1 MNTVAIKS
9 IDTVKPITDNYDRR
23 QEARITLPVTLY
35 LRRPIN
41 DFSYRHEVQTV
52 NVSRL
57 GARIICDVRL
67 DVGVL
72 LEVYGFDEKFS
83 ATAVVRNVKKRR
95 DGRWLI
101 GIKFIKKYGR
111 WIIA

>member
-1 MNTVAIKS
+1 MDTVSIKS
-9 IDTVKPITDNYDRR
+9 INTVKPITDNYDRR
-23 QEARITLPVTLY
+23 QEARITLPVTLF

-52 NVSRL
+52 NVSRH
-57 GARIICDVRL
+57 GVRIICNVRL
-67 DVGVL
+67 DMGAL

-101 GIKFIKKYGR
+101 GLKFIKKFGR
-111 WIIA
+111 WIVG